1 MYHWSCMFYKRR
13 IYLDYAAAT
22 PVDPRVE
29 RFVGRLKKYY
39 GNPSSI
45 HKEGLDARRILNESR
60 TKIARLAQVKTD
72 EIFFTAS
79 GTESNNIC
87 IQGVVNAY
95 NDSKSL
101 PHIITT
107 SIEHASVLE
116 VCHYLERKNKAE
128 VTYLNV
134 NKDGLIDPN
143 DVERNLRENTVLV
156 SVMQVNNEI
165 GTVQP
170 ISDIS
175 KIVKNFRKDKKSK
188 YPYFHTDAIQ
198 APCYTDFHFERLGVD
213 LLTLD
218 SLKVYGPK
226 GVGLIIKR
234 NEIELEPIILGGG
247 QERGLRSGT
256 ENILGI
262 AGFAE
267 ALRIAD
273 SERRHEVERLI
284 KLRDYCIKEV
294 CKIFPG
300 ASLNGSASDR
310 IANNIN
316 VCFPGVDTE
325 FLVIKLDSRGIAT
338 SFSSSCH
345 SKAEKS
351 TSYVISEIG
360 KEDCKGSS
368 LRVTLGR
375 FTKDKDIKTF
385 LKELSQVLEKN

>member
-1 MYHWSCMFYKRR
+1 MFYKRR

-29 RFVGRLKKYY
+29 RFGGRLKKYY

-45 HKEGLDARRILNESR
+45 HREGLDAKKILNESR
-60 TKIARLAQVKTD
+60 INVARLAQVKTD

-95 NDSKSL
+95 TGKKL

-107 SIEHASVLE
+107 TIEHASVLE
-116 VCHYLERKNKAE
+116 TCRYLESKNRAE
-128 VTYLNV
+128 VTYLSV
-134 NKDGLIDPN
+134 DKDGLVDLK

-156 SVMQVNNEI
+156 SVMHVNNEI

-175 KIVKNFRKDKKSK
+175 RVVKNFRKENKSK
-188 YPYFHTDAIQ
+188 YPYIHTDASQ
-198 APCYTDFHFERLGVD
+198 APCYIDFHFERLGVD

-234 NEIELEPIILGGG
+234 DNIELEPIIFGGG
-247 QERGLRSGT
+247 HEKSLRSGT

-267 ALRIAD
+267 ALSISN
-273 SERRHEVERLI
+273 SERKSEVKRLTE
-284 KLRDYCIKEV
+284 LRDYCIKEI
-294 CKIFPG
+294 CKIFPD
-300 ASLNGSASDR
+300 ASLNGSASER

-316 VCFPGVDTE
+316 VCFPGVDAE

-338 SFSSSCH
+338 SFASSCH
-345 SKAEKS
+345 NKTENS
-351 TSYVISEIG
+351 TSHVISEIG
-360 KEDCKGSS
+360 KSDCKGSS

-375 FTKDKDIKTF
+375 FTKNKDIRIL